1 MDATTVGEHASS
13 SRISRRD
20 RMFAVLTANVAM
32 AFALAGWYQAEKQ
45 VLPVNSSRVI
55 DIHLLQLKMRID
67 ANGQISAPATGPAK
81 PANRLNDTEQQI
93 SLLTKQIGITAVIAY
108 AWKYLMYLTAAILE
122 VAAFL
127 STTRHRRKAHLA
139 AACTILISTICTIV
153 AMKLLISPSFGGMES
168 LAKRSYIYIAL
179 IQGGYGA
186 VLLVVSLSQ
195 RKSAAQQCLSPVPQ
209 K

>member
-1 MDATTVGEHASS
+1 
-13 SRISRRD
+13 
-20 RMFAVLTANVAM
+20 
-32 AFALAGWYQAEKQ
+32 
-45 VLPVNSSRVI
+45 
-55 DIHLLQLKMRID
+55 MRIKIH
-67 ANGQISAPATGPAK
+67 NWNSRSADATGPSADSADREK
-81 PANRLNDTEQQI
+81 DITQEIKDTEDQVAV
-93 SLLTKQIGITAVIAY
+93 LTKQIGTTLVITY

-127 STTRHRRKAHLA
+127 GTTRHRRKAHLA
-139 AACTILISTICTIV
+139 AACAILISTICTIV

-186 VLLVVSLSQ
+186 VLLVVTLS
-195 RKSAAQQCLSPVPQ
+195 RWKPAAQRCPLPVPQ